1 MEKDPNYIYEEHY
14 WRSIEGPFTIQHCK
28 ICRSIKKRF
37 TALRRLVFQPRGRMR
52 ERIVEYPLALA
63 AMSNLPKGS
72 RVADLGG
79 ASSLLGLYLTSLGHE
94 VHVLDLRPSPL
105 KHPKLHVQ
113 QIDAFDN
120 DLPDNHFDGISCIS
134 VIEHVG
140 IVRYGGQERI
150 DGDVALLKEMRRLC
164 KIQGLM
170 VLSGPYG
177 KGHDPETDGPPSG
190 YRIYNRE
197 RLKKLVEDFEV
208 ESLQFFVIEN
218 GVWVEKD
225 QRAADQAPTS
235 RPINGIF
242 FARLCNP
249 IQK

>member
-1 MEKDPNYIYEEHY
+1 M
-14 WRSIEGPFTIQHCK
+14 
-28 ICRSIKKRF
+28 
-37 TALRRLVFQPRGRMR
+37 
-52 ERIVEYPLALA
+52 EYPLAIA
-63 AMSNLPKGS
+63 AMAKLPQGS

-105 KHPKLHVQ
+105 QHPNLKVQ

-150 DGDVALLKEMRRLC
+150 DGDLVMLKEMRRLC
-164 KIQGLM
+164 KPNGLI

-177 KGHDPETDGPPSG
+177 KGHDPENDGPPAG
-190 YRIYNRE
+190 YRIYNQD
-197 RLKKLVEDFEV
+197 RLDKLLQGFGV
-208 ESLQFFVIEN
+208 ESLQFFVMEN
-218 GVWVEKD
+218 GVWLEKD
-225 QRAADQAPTS
+225 QQTADRVPTS
-235 RPINGIF
+235 RPIDAIF
-242 FARLCNP
+242 CTQLRNP
-249 IQK
+249 K

>member
-1 MEKDPNYIYEEHY
+1 MENDPNYIYEEHQ
-14 WRSIEGPFTIQHCK
+14 WRSIERPFTIQHCK
-28 ICRSIKKRF
+28 VCRSFKKRF

-52 ERIVEYPLALA
+52 ERIVEYPLAIA
-63 AMSNLPKGS
+63 AMAKLPRDS

-105 KHPKLHVQ
+105 QHPKLHVQ

-120 DLPDNHFDGISCIS
+120 DLPDDHFDGISCIS

-150 DGDVALLKEMRRLC
+150 DGDRAMLKEMQRLC
-164 KIQGLM
+164 KAGGLI
-170 VLSGPYG
+170 VLSAPYG
-177 KGHDPETDGPPSG
+177 KGHDPETEGPPSG
-190 YRIYNRE
+190 YRIYDRD
-197 RLKKLVEDFEV
+197 RLAKLIEDFEV
-208 ESLQFFVIEN
+208 EALQFFAMEN

-225 QRAADQAPTS
+225 QQAADQAPTS
-235 RPINGIF
+235 RPIDAIF
-242 FARLCNP
+242 FAQLRT
-249 IQK
+249 KK

>member
-1 MEKDPNYIYEEHY
+1 MESDPNYIYEEHQ

-28 ICRSIKKRF
+28 VCRSIKKRF

-52 ERIVEYPLALA
+52 ERIVEYPLAIA
-63 AMSNLPKGS
+63 AMAKLSKGS

-105 KHPKLHVQ
+105 QHPNLRVQ

-120 DLPDNHFDGISCIS
+120 TLPDNHYDGISCIS

-140 IVRYGGQERI
+140 IVRYGGEQRI
-150 DGDVALLKEMRRLC
+150 NGDFVLLKEIQRLC
-164 KIQGLM
+164 KIQGLI

-177 KGHDPETDGPPSG
+177 KGHNPETDGPPSG
-190 YRIYNRE
+190 YRIYNRD
-197 RLKKLVEDFEV
+197 RLDILLQGFDVA
-208 ESLQFFVIEN
+208 SRQFFVMEG
-218 GVWVEKD
+218 GVWLEKD
-225 QRAADQAPTS
+225 QQTADQVPTS
-235 RPINGIF
+235 RPINAIF
-242 FARLCNP
+242 FAQLLN
-249 IQK
+249 QK